1 MNCWY
6 FCTSLFHFINCWL
19 TWWLQNSCLQ
29 NQSRSDNRIS
39 MKYGRGFTPMKP
51 VMYIFSL
58 SVQWRV
64 AWFII
69 SLHPILFL
77 SNQRNPSLGLSD
89 IRRNKSF
96 LLFAIPSATGNKN
109 NFQQNCSCIIHL
121 FALLHKKTSLI
132 HFYVLLFLHMSMA
145 APIVF
150 LDFTTPWVTEAWD
163 TQARAKAQWPLHS
176 LLSVD
181 TERNRSF

>member
-6 FCTSLFHFINCWL
+6 FCTSLFNFINCWL

-121 FALLHKKTSLI
+121 FALLHKKNFI
-132 HFYVLLFLHMSMA
+132 N
-145 APIVF
+145 
-150 LDFTTPWVTEAWD
+150 
-163 TQARAKAQWPLHS
+163 S
-176 LLSVD
+176 LLCFAFSSYVNGSTD
-181 TERNRSF
+181 SISWFYNSLSNRSMRHTGQG